1 MELEDLAEDIPQNS
15 CNFPVSIPEPKYIC
29 KSCKGRSRYN
39 DETIKVSRSGGA
51 DSDGNQPANFA
62 SHRRCSPQG
71 SLWHPAWSEG
81 SFEEERIKTRNSYSF
96 GDQDVHLN
104 VNIPSNLTPKQREL
118 IEEFAKEEQGEY
130 EKRSTAGASG

>member
-51 DSDGNQPANFA
+51 DSDGNQPGDLLSLSYAQILPLTGDVVLKVH
-62 SHRRCSPQG
+62 SGTQLGQKVVLKKKGSRQG
-71 SLWHPAWSEG
+71 TLIHLV
-81 SFEEERIKTRNSYSF
+81 IKMCTSMSTF
-96 GDQDVHLN
+96 HL
-104 VNIPSNLTPKQREL
+104 
-118 IEEFAKEEQGEY
+118 
-130 EKRSTAGASG
+130 